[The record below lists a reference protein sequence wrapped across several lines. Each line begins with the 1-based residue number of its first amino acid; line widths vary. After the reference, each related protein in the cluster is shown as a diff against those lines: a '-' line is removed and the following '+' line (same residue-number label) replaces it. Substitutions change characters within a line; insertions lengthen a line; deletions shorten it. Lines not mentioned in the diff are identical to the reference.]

1 MSSAIPIIVGKVGS
15 MALIRQEDNDVNYNI
30 IARLASE
37 LRPGMVWVTSGAA
50 EIGRVD
56 YMRRHKRPIEE
67 DRLDAKTDYASQ
79 GQMILMQNY
88 RQFIAPEFSVRQIL
102 VEHQHFND
110 PEKREH
116 IRRLL
121 LRCAAQDAI
130 PIVNY
135 NDPVSVEEN
144 RRFELAHLRDH
155 GAEPVECVDNDET
168 AAVIAELLGADI
180 LVIMTSADGLYA
192 DPSDRST
199 LIREIIAGEPDEL
212 ERIIN
217 KMKDS
222 CRGASRAGA
231 NGMAAKLQYVL
242 RPAKAG
248 ARVIIGNAKYRI
260 HDLIEGNAPRTFI
273 GLR

>member
-1 MSSAIPIIVGKVGS
+1 MKDPVIVGKVGS
-15 MALIRQEDNDVNYNI
+15 MALIRQDDNDVNYNI
-30 IARLASE
+30 IARIASQ
-37 LRPGMVWVTSGAA
+37 LRPGMVWITSGAA

-56 YMRRHKRPIEE
+56 YMRRHKRTLDE
-67 DRLDAKTDYASQ
+67 DKLDAKTDYASQ

-88 RQFIAPEFSVRQIL
+88 RQFIPPEFSVRQIL

-121 LRCAAQDAI
+121 LRCASQGAI

-144 RRFELAHLRDH
+144 RRFELANLREN

-180 LVIMTSADGLYA
+180 LVILTSADGLYE

-199 LIREIIAGEPDEL
+199 LIREIIAAEPDEL
-212 ERIIN
+212 ERKIN
-217 KMKDS
+217 TMKEL

-231 NGMAAKLQYVL
+231 NGMAAKLQYVI
-242 RPAKAG
+242 RPAKSG
-248 ARVIIGNAKYRI
+248 TQVIIGNAKYRI
-260 HDLIEGNAPRTFI
+260 SELIEGAVPRTYI
-273 GLR
+273 GLN